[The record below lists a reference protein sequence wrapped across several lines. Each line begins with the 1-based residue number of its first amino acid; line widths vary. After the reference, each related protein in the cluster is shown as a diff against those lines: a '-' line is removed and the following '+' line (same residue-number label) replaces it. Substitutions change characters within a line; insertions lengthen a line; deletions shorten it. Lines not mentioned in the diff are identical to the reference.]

1 MQYIVNSSK
10 NIEEVAQKL
19 EENIKANSFG
29 ILHIHNLEETMH
41 NKGIELGEA
50 CRIYEICNPKIAKE
64 VMDEDMSM
72 NMVLPCRISIY
83 TDKGIT
89 KIGMLNPS
97 TFMQESSHAANLKE
111 VALLVEHKTKE
122 IIDLSK

>member
-10 NIEEVAQKL
+10 NIDEVTQKL
-19 EENIKANSFG
+19 EENIKANNFG

-50 CRIYEICNPKIAKE
+50 CRIYEICNPKIAQE
-64 VMDEDMSM
+64 VMNEDMSM

-97 TFMQESSHAANLKE
+97 TFMQESSHADNLKE